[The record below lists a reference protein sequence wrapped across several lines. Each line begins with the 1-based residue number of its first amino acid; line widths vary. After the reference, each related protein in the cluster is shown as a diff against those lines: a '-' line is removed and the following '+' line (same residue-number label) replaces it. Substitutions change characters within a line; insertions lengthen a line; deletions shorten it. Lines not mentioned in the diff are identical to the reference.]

1 MCTGQN
7 GLDRTLHHSRAEL
20 KANIIMTSN
29 ERHEAR
35 YQRRRAHRDQK
46 KQERS
51 DALGGVAGVYTYNA
65 MFKAGR
71 KCCNGVRWK
80 QSTQNFE
87 RHLFSG
93 TAACRRKILNGT
105 WKPDKYFHFP
115 IRERGKERPIDAPRV
130 QDRQVHKVLARDV
143 LLPLYAPDMIF
154 NNCASIPGKGFAL
167 SRSLLVADL
176 VQHFKR
182 YGRAGTVITTDFK
195 QYFPTAPHAT
205 IYKRHAKL
213 IRDDEL
219 RDLADGIV
227 ATVPGGVGLP
237 LGVEPSQAEMV
248 ALPSPLDNFIKCQ
261 LGIKGAGHYMD
272 DYYILVPPDRDP
284 VQILALIIEKAEA
297 LGLHISIAKTHITP
311 LTKPFK
317 FCKAKYTLTETG
329 RVIVNGNRDSA
340 ARARRKFKALK
351 EKYDAGEIT
360 LKDVI
365 ADVQSNFAYF
375 ESYDDHGRILKLA
388 RLLHALFGLTLD
400 DVRPKR
406 KKTKQETDPCV
417 LSYIGDFGP
426 WE

>member
-1 MCTGQN
+1 
-7 GLDRTLHHSRAEL
+7 
-20 KANIIMTSN
+20 MTSA

-35 YQRRRAHRDQK
+35 YQRRQARREQK

-51 DALGGVAGVYTYNA
+51 DALGGVAGVFTYNA

-93 TAACRRKILNGT
+93 TASRRRKILNGT
-105 WKPDKYFHFP
+105 WKPDKYVHFP

-130 QDRQVHKVLARDV
+130 QDRQVHKVLARNV

-154 NNCASIPGKGFAL
+154 NNCASIPGKGFLL
-167 SRSLLVADL
+167 SRKLLVADL
-176 VQHFKR
+176 VRHFKQ
-182 YGRAGTVITTDFK
+182 YGREGAIITTDFK
-195 QYFPTAPHAT
+195 QFFPSAPHAAL
-205 IYKRHAKL
+205 YERHAKL
-213 IRDDEL
+213 IRDGDL
-219 RDLADGIV
+219 RALADGIV
-227 ATVPGGVGLP
+227 ATVPGDAGLP

-248 ALPSPLDNFIKCQ
+248 ALPSPVDNFIKCQ

-272 DYYILVPPDRDP
+272 DYYMIVPPDRDP
-284 VQILALIIEKAEA
+284 AQILALVIEKAEK
-297 LGLHISIAKTHITP
+297 LGLRINTAKTHITP

-340 ARARRKFKALK
+340 SRARRKIKALK

-360 LKDVI
+360 LEGIV

-375 ESYDDHGRILKLA
+375 EYFEGYDDHGRILKLI

-406 KKTKQETDPCV
+406 KKTKQEADPCV
-417 LSYIGDFGP
+417 LSYIGDSEP